1 VSVLSVGTRGVLR
14 RRIDPPPAQ
23 FRSCRS
29 CAAACQ
35 VKDYRPHRI
44 ATVFGLVMIRLPRF
58 RCAGCGGAEAGVGWP
73 AHCRSRPEFDQL
85 RAHLSALMPYR
96 ITAGLLEHLLPVDA
110 GINSETLRRRD
121 CFLRST
127 VNLIDGGAGR
137 DPLADP

>member
-1 VSVLSVGTRGVLR
+1 
-14 RRIDPPPAQ
+14 
-23 FRSCRS
+23 
-29 CAAACQ
+29 
-35 VKDYRPHRI
+35 
-44 ATVFGLVMIRLPRF
+44 VFGLVMIRLPRF

-127 VNLIDGGAGR
+127 VLLLRAGDQVLLVSFFTPAYEVAAALTR
-137 DPLADP
+137 SAFSPGSACAAP